1 MQVLQILPNQ
11 NCVKDNCQSYDQ
23 LTTDLRPLIKNEVDL
38 WEWKKKETLRKR
50 VK

>member
-1 MQVLQILPNQ
+1 MQVLQILQNQ
-11 NCVKDNCQSYDQ
+11 NCVKNNCKSYDQ

-38 WEWKKKETLRKR
+38 WEWKKKEMPRNG